1 MQYKFKKP
9 FKYGNENIET
19 VELKEEFTAGD
30 LIRIGNA
37 DGNGDKTG
45 AVLVA
50 ATGWPLPKV
59 AKIPIADALAISE
72 AVTPFFGLSETDG
85 PET

>member
-30 LIRIGNA
+30 LIRITNA
-37 DGNGDKTG
+37 AGDGDRTG
-45 AVLVA
+45 AVIVA

-59 AKIPIADALAISE
+59 ALIPIADAVSIVKT
-72 AVTPFFGLSETDG
+72 VTPFFEITEKNGLEM
-85 PET
+85 